1 MSTVRSKLKDALE
14 QELKS
19 ATDMLLKY
27 PQDSDGVKV
36 ALVFVNSI
44 KRLIAVCE
52 ERKRY

>member
-1 MSTVRSKLKDALE
+1 MPTVRSKLKDALDE
-14 QELKS
+14 ELKK
-19 ATDMLLKY
+19 ATDTLLRY

-36 ALVFVNSI
+36 ALQYVNSI